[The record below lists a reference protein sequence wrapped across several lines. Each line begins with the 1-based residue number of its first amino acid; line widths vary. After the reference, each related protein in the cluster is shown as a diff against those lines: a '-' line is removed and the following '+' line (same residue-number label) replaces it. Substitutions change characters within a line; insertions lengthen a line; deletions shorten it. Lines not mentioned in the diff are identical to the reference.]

1 MYSSVMLPQCRCKY
15 FPMIF
20 TIWLTLRWKIIT
32 RTPLLFCIYIC
43 KHRNPIVLLLCCGA
57 KNTNTKLN
65 KDHLQS
71 LGYMCASARSCVCL
85 LCQCAMNVWHW
96 TAVSLIHW
104 RFLASFF
111 VSNFIIS
118 WKTDRFVIRRTVL
131 CCLLTNKVNKK
142 N

>member
-1 MYSSVMLPQCRCKY
+1 MGLVNVLGKWLSFSNHWYTGIVWYDFCTALLMFVFERNVATVPMY

-32 RTPLLFCIYIC
+32 RTTLLFCIYVC
-43 KHRNPIVLLLCCGA
+43 KHRNPTVLLLCCGA

-85 LCQCAMNVWHW
+85 LCQCAMNVWQQLYH
-96 TAVSLIHW
+96 
-104 RFLASFF
+104 
-111 VSNFIIS
+111 
-118 WKTDRFVIRRTVL
+118 
-131 CCLLTNKVNKK
+131 
-142 N
+142 